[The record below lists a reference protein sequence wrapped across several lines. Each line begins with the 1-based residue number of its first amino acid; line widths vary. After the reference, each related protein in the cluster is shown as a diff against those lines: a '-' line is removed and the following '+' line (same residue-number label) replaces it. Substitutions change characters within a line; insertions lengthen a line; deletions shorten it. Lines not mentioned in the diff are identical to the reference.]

1 MAGSLRRDVV
11 PLAVAQTIVWAAMYY
26 SFPALLPWWERDL
39 GWSKATLSGAFT
51 AALVLTALLAPVA
64 GRLIDRGLARV
75 AHPGGALAGATLL
88 VALSMATEPWQF
100 YAVWLGLGVAM
111 SLCLYEAAFAIITT
125 TVGPRAREAITAVT
139 LIAGFAGTVSF
150 PSAHFLAGLFGWRG
164 AVLCFAAAIVLV
176 AIPLML
182 WGLGLLE
189 RHRAP
194 PPAAGDADDTPG
206 RAAAMRRPAFWLLGF
221 AFGAIGLVHGLILA
235 HLLPILADR
244 GIAEGMAVLAA
255 SMIGP
260 MQVVGRVALMTTERW
275 MTTYRAALACYL
287 GIGLGATALLMAG
300 VAPWLVAAFV
310 VLHGAGYG
318 TASIVRPVLTA
329 EVLGRRGFGVIAGM
343 LAIPFMGGFAV
354 GPTIAALVWELGGYD
369 LVLALAA
376 ACAAAGLVAVV
387 AAARAR

>member
-11 PLAVAQTIVWAAMYY
+11 PLAVAQTVVWASMYY

-51 AALVLTALLAPVA
+51 ASLVLTAVLAPLA
-64 GRLIDRGLARV
+64 GRLIDRGLARLV
-75 AHPGGALAGATLL
+75 HPGGALAGAGLL
-88 VALSMATEPWQF
+88 VLLSRVTEPWQF
-100 YAVWLGLGVAM
+100 YAVWLGLGAAM
-111 SLCLYEAAFAIITT
+111 SLSLYEAAFAIITT
-125 TVGPRAREAITAVT
+125 TVGARAREAITAVT

-150 PSAHFLAGLFGWRG
+150 PAAHFLAGLFGWRG
-164 AVLCFAAAIVLV
+164 AVLGFAGAIVVLGL
-176 AIPLML
+176 PLML

-194 PPAAGDADDTPG
+194 PAAAEAGPGDG
-206 RAAAMRRPAFWLLGF
+206 RAAVTRRPAFWLLAF

-244 GIAEGMAVLAA
+244 GVAEGMAVLAA

-260 MQVVGRVALMTTERW
+260 MQVVGRIVMMTTERW
-275 MTTYRAALACYL
+275 ITTFGAALACYL
-287 GIGLGATALLMAG
+287 GIGLGATALLFAG
-300 VAPWLVAAFV
+300 VAPWLVGVFV
-310 VLHGAGYG
+310 LLHGAGYG

-329 EVLGRRGFGVIAGM
+329 EVLGRRRFGVIAGM
-343 LAIPFMGGFAV
+343 LAIPFMGGFAL

-369 LVLALAA
+369 LVLTLAA
-376 ACAAAGLVAVV
+376 GVAAAGLAAVAV
-387 AAARAR
+387 AARAR